1 MADVLSDWE
10 ITQYGLA
17 AERRLRSGIELES
30 SPCMIRRMLRSDAG
44 NRRSRSASVFCAS
57 LLALLPACSYTA
69 PGIDPTT
76 VAERSPASFAAAV
89 GYFAGR
95 SSVPVRV
102 DPRPLRPEAR
112 LSSVRQSDLITSEAE
127 IIRIRTRVVE
137 SGGWSLANAVEDWG
151 CVLSQ
156 GVPPARPPQSAE
168 ADSLRLH
175 REACRQRGQ
184 FESLIFGLPQ
194 PASDTAHGAR
204 WRIRAM
210 RMLPSGYEVVDLF
223 LEQRPRGEWQVVD
236 AQVRSG
242 VFS

>member
-1 MADVLSDWE
+1 MSSP
-10 ITQYGLA
+10 
-17 AERRLRSGIELES
+17 AEWRLRSGIELEGR
-30 SPCMIRRMLRSDAG
+30 PCMITPRFGTNAA
-44 NRRSRSASVFCAS
+44 NRLGRITSALCLS
-57 LLALLPACSYTA
+57 LFALLPACA
-69 PGIDPTT
+69 HPVPRVNPTIA
-76 VAERSPASFAAAV
+76 AERSPAFFAAAI
-89 GYFAGR
+89 GYFASR
-95 SSVPVRV
+95 ASVPVRV

-112 LSSVRQSDLITSEAE
+112 LSSVRESDLLTAEAE

-156 GVPPARPPQSAE
+156 GVPPARPPQRAE
-168 ADSLRLH
+168 SDSLRMH

-184 FESLIFGLPQ
+184 FESLVFGLPQ
-194 PASDTAHGAR
+194 PVADPAHPER

-223 LEQRPRGEWQVVD
+223 LEQRASGDWQVVD